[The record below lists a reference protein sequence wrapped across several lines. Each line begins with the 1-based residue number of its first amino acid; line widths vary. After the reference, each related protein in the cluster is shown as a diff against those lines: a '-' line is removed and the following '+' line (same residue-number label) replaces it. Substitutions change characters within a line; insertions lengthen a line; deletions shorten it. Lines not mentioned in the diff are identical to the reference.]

1 MDKKQF
7 LQELNELDVAGKS
20 VARLYCDISA
30 LAMKYVD
37 FNKRAN
43 RCVHYLSIEFLI
55 GRVFFNNLLELGVL
69 DEVNAVLKKKGVD
82 IALFEE
88 IEDAALG
95 NGGLGRLAACYMDSG
110 AAVGLPLYGYGIRYK
125 YGLFRQTFEN
135 GFQKEVP
142 DDWQK
147 FGDPWSVRKE
157 DESQIIHFADMDVAA
172 VPYDMPLIGK
182 RINGLRLYQA
192 EGSKAAEK
200 ISGVLYPDDS
210 SEEGKLLRIR
220 QEYFLSAAAVGDIV
234 RE

>member
-82 IALFEE
+82 IALFE
-88 IEDAALG
+88 DCL
-95 NGGLGRLAACYMDSG
+95 
-110 AAVGLPLYGYGIRYK
+110 LYTSPSPRDRG
-125 YGLFRQTFEN
+125 
-135 GFQKEVP
+135 
-142 DDWQK
+142 
-147 FGDPWSVRKE
+147 
-157 DESQIIHFADMDVAA
+157 
-172 VPYDMPLIGK
+172 
-182 RINGLRLYQA
+182 
-192 EGSKAAEK
+192 
-200 ISGVLYPDDS
+200 
-210 SEEGKLLRIR
+210 
-220 QEYFLSAAAVGDIV
+220 
-234 RE
+234 